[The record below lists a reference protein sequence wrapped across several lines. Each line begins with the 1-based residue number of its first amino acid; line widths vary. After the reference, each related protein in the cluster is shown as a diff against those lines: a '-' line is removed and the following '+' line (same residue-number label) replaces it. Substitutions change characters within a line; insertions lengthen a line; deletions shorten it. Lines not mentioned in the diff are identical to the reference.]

1 MFEEFFMF
9 MSITLVA
16 VGIMLIITQAV
27 NMKLLYAYARKLE
40 NIYEPQAKEL
50 RVERSKN
57 RDLVNQIASL
67 VSVNASLAEQLAPME
82 LSLKKVS

>member
-9 MSITLVA
+9 MSIALVA
-16 VGIMLIITQAV
+16 VGLVLIITQAI
-27 NMKLLYAYARKLE
+27 NMKLLYGYALKLE
-40 NIYEPQAKEL
+40 SIYEPQAKEL
-50 RVERSKN
+50 RVERNKN

-67 VSVNASLAEQLAPME
+67 VSVNASLAEQLAPMQ